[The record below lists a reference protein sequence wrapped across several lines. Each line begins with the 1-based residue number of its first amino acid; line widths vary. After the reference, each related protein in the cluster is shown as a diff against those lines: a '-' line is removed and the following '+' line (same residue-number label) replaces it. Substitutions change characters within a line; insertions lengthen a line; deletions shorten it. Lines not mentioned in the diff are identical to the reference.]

1 MPINGNRQK
10 QRSCLYDLG
19 WIRQQG
25 EWLDALRQFAGR
37 EGERLDLTGMDSR
50 MRAQMENGAAYVDVN
65 NRKVEERQAAFIR
78 LDTGIVATKEK
89 TGDDNRY
96 VIIKFHRNQDGRWTG
111 LDFEY
116 GDVAEK
122 VDVQQRRDIRNFIV
136 SRVRVGGNYRKF
148 AFQNFI
154 GALSEIGRM
163 EDKKWIDVL
172 LKNLWEDYEK
182 QSPIN
187 GDMFVLRTGMSL
199 RPDVLDESLS
209 WKPISL
215 MFKRM
220 DSFLWDILVVIA
232 GDEDNPIPIEKCVPS
247 IYAKIN
253 RKKFQRVAIPQLAKL
268 ADKEDWSLKTDW
280 PPKTD
285 PYGGLEYYLKSVY
298 EHLLQEKKAK
308 EKKGEDQRVFVT
320 PVADKDAIVFC
331 TGLVTPISD
340 GAHYI
345 YAYCSNPDENGV
357 CQQVEWLTRYDP
369 RLSFED
375 DSKNHGLPYP
385 PNWVSQPE
393 RLLFDYRHG
402 SINENQIAFLYPH
415 IFVNLRERLP
425 KSVRDWFN
433 DQFRSY
439 EEDEDKFKKYLHG
452 AWRKTRKILQK
463 SFKVAIP
470 TYYRGKIQ
478 LLVPLYLDGN
488 NENEASV
495 ALVVALNENKEKK
508 CWYFCP
514 TCLSL
519 DMARVDSRVITRIDD
534 TWLKV
539 DK

>member
-1 MPINGNRQK
+1 MPINGNQQK

-37 EGERLDLTGMDSR
+37 EGEWLDLAGMDSR
-50 MRAQMENGAAYVDVN
+50 MRAQIESGAAYVDIN
-65 NRKVEERQAAFIR
+65 NRKVEERHAAFIR
-78 LDTGIVATKEK
+78 LDTGIVVTKEK

-96 VIIKFHRNQDGRWTG
+96 VIIKFHRNQYGSWTG

-116 GDVAEK
+116 GDVAEN
-122 VDVQQRRDIRNFIV
+122 VDVQQRRDIRNFRV
-136 SRVRVGGNYRKF
+136 SGGRIGGSYREF
-148 AFQNFI
+148 AFQNLFE
-154 GALSEIGRM
+154 ALSEIGRM
-163 EDKKWIDVL
+163 DKSDCVGKGWIDVL
-172 LKNLWEDYEK
+172 LENLWEDYDE
-182 QSPIN
+182 QSPIR
-187 GDMFVLRTGMSL
+187 GDMFLLRTGMSL
-199 RPDVLDESLS
+199 RPDVFDDDEYSS
-209 WKPISL
+209 WRPISL
-215 MFKRM
+215 MFRRM
-220 DSFLWDILVVIA
+220 ESGLWDILVVIA
-232 GDEDNPIPIEKCVPS
+232 GDEDNPIPIKSCVPS
-247 IYAKIN
+247 IYARIN
-253 RKKFQRVAIPQLAKL
+253 RKMFQHKAIPQLAEL
-268 ADKEDWSLKTDW
+268 ADKEDWSLKTE
-280 PPKTD
+280 

-298 EHLLQEKKAK
+298 EHLLQEK
-308 EKKGEDQRVFVT
+308 EDKGEDQRVFVT
-320 PVADKDAIVFC
+320 PVADKNAIVFC

-357 CQQVEWLTRYDP
+357 CQQVKWLTRYDSK
-369 RLSFED
+369 LSFED

-402 SINENQIAFLYPH
+402 SINENQIVFLYPH

-433 DQFRSY
+433 DKFRSY
-439 EEDEDKFKKYLHG
+439 EEDEDKFKKYLHD

-478 LLVPLYLDGN
+478 LLVPLYLDEN

-495 ALVVALNENKEKK
+495 ALVVALNEKKEKK
-508 CWYFCP
+508 YWYFCP

-534 TWLKV
+534 TWLKA